1 MVETQSFRRLIL
13 RVVLRQVS
21 PMVIRLVSVFDQMQL
36 SDFPRCL
43 PHHFGLAGR
52 SGLPPSRPWSGVQQL
67 PPENP
72 VQSLSRIEV
81 HRQEK
86 FLYTCDTLHNWEWD
100 VRVVDREAGVT

>member
-67 PPENP
+67 PPEDP
-72 VQSLSRIEV
+72 VQSLSRIEAGAEKTNCTNTNTLRIRGV
-81 HRQEK
+81 EGTSCQE
-86 FLYTCDTLHNWEWD
+86 
-100 VRVVDREAGVT
+100 A